1 MNITMAM
8 NITARTAMKAT
19 KTTVIAGCT
28 LAVLLAI
35 APRVTFA
42 HHGSAAYDMSKSIML
57 DGTVT
62 SLDWNNPHCLLHFDA
77 KNDKGEVQHWTIELY
92 NPLWLA
98 RVGWKR
104 TSLKP
109 GDPITITFHAS
120 KNGAPN
126 GYIRDGDGKL
136 TSNGKE
142 LRFHLP
148 GDERIK

>member
-1 MNITMAM
+1 MKLTKMTVVAGSAVGALLT
-8 NITARTAMKAT
+8 TAPQPMS
-19 KTTVIAGCT
+19 
-28 LAVLLAI
+28 
-35 APRVTFA
+35 A
-42 HHGSAAYDMSKSIML
+42 HHGAAAYELQKSITL
-57 DGTVT
+57 EGTVT
-62 SLDWNNPHCLLHFDA
+62 SLDWSNPHCLLHFDA
-77 KNDKGEVQHWTIELY
+77 KNDRGEVQHWTIELY

-98 RVGWKR
+98 RVGWKQ